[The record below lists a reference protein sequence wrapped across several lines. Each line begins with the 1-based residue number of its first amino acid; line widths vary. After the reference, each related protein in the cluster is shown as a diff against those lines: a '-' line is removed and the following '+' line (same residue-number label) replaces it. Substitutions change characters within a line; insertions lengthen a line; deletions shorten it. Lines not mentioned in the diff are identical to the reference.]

1 MNKKNLMILKKRT
14 KILFFKNSNA
24 ARLIFVNT
32 VQKFTVDE
40 FTVNRY
46 VEL

>member
-24 ARLIFVNT
+24 ARPIFVIMI
-32 VQKFTVDE
+32 QKFTVDK
-40 FTVNRY
+40 FAANRND
-46 VEL
+46 EL